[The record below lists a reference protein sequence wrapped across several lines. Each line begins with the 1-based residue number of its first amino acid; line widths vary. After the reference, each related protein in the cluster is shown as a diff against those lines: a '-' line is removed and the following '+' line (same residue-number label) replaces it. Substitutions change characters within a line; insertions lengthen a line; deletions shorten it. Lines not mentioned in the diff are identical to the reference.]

1 MGAEEN
7 YLDKLLKSVTEP
19 KKSDETEAEE
29 AMSAVEET
37 EEELVSVAEESV
49 EDGPISVEIKI
60 TDVIETSDAYEAI
73 EGVDIPKETVAP
85 EAVPIEQ
92 TTGEAD
98 NDMELNSEEI
108 DGIETPEMPNLEP
121 AEENL
126 AEELNIEGIGEV
138 EIPDAEPTEE
148 SADAFHIDDLDS
160 VSEPAASDE
169 LSIDDIDAAVSD
181 ELNIED
187 IDLSALDEL
196 SIDDIDADILDALK
210 NGELEPLEELTLD
223 EPVSEEST
231 ENAGSEE
238 VYVSEE
244 SVSEETQEEIAEELK
259 SEEPEA
265 EEADASVT
273 ELEMPEELNLEELD
287 PEPSEELRL
296 GELDLEGLGD
306 DIDIPEI
313 PDLEEEAA
321 DKPGVDGELEDVL
334 SMLDDDADLAEIND
348 ILKKSDSKEPIQDE
362 MMDLLNQMADDEA
375 ELVNAGVKDIVED
388 DGVPLPE
395 MPVVKQMPA
404 NPDVPENKEKAKKKK
419 KDNEDKAPGAVGK
432 FFNMLTEDLPGPTE
446 ADYAAED
453 EAKAAKKQEAKDKKE
468 QEKLAKD
475 EEKKAK
481 AEEKAAAK
489 KAKADAAAQKKKEKD
504 AAKAAKAEAK
514 KAKRLAEAVKR
525 AKRIPPKKIAAVAVF
540 GASVLGA
547 VVVSTTI
554 LSNQGYINIA
564 RKAFYDKDY
573 KSVYLS
579 TYGME
584 LNDSDGLIQ
593 ARSEVILKMQCWY
606 DSYQNNLKL
615 NRQREAL
622 DALLHGI
629 ESYDHINAEAE
640 QYGVLSE
647 VDDIKNTILNVLE
660 TKYGLSEAQVRELLN
675 YQDALAYTI
684 ALNDIITGE

>member
-19 KKSDETEAEE
+19 KKSDEMEAEE
-29 AMSAVEET
+29 SMSAVEET
-37 EEELVSVAEESV
+37 EEELVSTAEESV
-49 EDGPISVEIKI
+49 ENEPISVEIKI
-60 TDVIETSDAYEAI
+60 TDIIETPDASEEI
-73 EGVDIPKETVAP
+73 ESADIPEETIAP

-92 TTGEAD
+92 ATGEAEID
-98 NDMELNSEEI
+98 TELNSEEI
-108 DGIETPEMPNLEP
+108 DGIEMPEMLNLQPE
-121 AEENL
+121 EENL
-126 AEELNIEGIGEV
+126 AEELNIADIGEV

-148 SADAFHIDDLDS
+148 STDAFHIDDLNS

-196 SIDDIDADILDALK
+196 SIDDIDSDILDALK
-210 NGELEPLEELTLD
+210 TGELEPSEELTLEEIAPETAED
-223 EPVSEEST
+223 ASLEVPEISE
-231 ENAGSEE
+231 
-238 VYVSEE
+238 SEE
-244 SVSEETQEEIAEELK
+244 SVL
-259 SEEPEA
+259 EEPEIP
-265 EEADASVT
+265 EEAEPVLSDALES
-273 ELEMPEELNLEELD
+273 ELEIPEELNLEEPD

-296 GELDLEGLGD
+296 GELDLEGLSD
-306 DIDIPEI
+306 DIPEI

-321 DKPGVDGELEDVL
+321 DKLGVDGELEDVL

-388 DGVPLPE
+388 DGVPFPE
-395 MPVVKQMPA
+395 IPA
-404 NPDVPENKEKAKKKK
+404 AKNKDAEPEPQDNKETKKKK
-419 KDNEDKAPGAVGK
+419 KDKENKEPGAVGK
-432 FFNMLTEDLPGPTE
+432 FLNMLTEDLPGPTE
-446 ADYAAED
+446 EEYAAED
-453 EAKAAKKQEAKDKKE
+453 AAKAAKKQEAKDKKE

-514 KAKRLAEAVKR
+514 KAKRQAEAAKR

-547 VVVSTTI
+547 VVVSTTV

-622 DALLHGI
+622 DALIHGI

>member
-1 MGAEEN
+1 MMGAEEN

-19 KKSDETEAEE
+19 GTADETEAEE
-29 AMSAVEET
+29 TMSVAEGT
-37 EEELVSVAEESV
+37 EEE
-49 EDGPISVEIKI
+49 PISVEIKI
-60 TDVIETSDAYEAI
+60 TDVTETPVISEEI
-73 EGVDIPKETVAP
+73 EGADVPEENVVPET
-85 EAVPIEQ
+85 VPIEQ
-92 TTGEAD
+92 TTGEAEID
-98 NDMELNSEEI
+98 TELNLEEI
-108 DGIETPEMPNLEP
+108 DGIETPEMPDLELT
-121 AEENL
+121 EENL
-126 AEELNIEGIGEV
+126 AEELNIAEIGGL

-148 SADAFHIDDLDS
+148 SADALHIDDSDN
-160 VSEPAASDE
+160 VSESAERDE
-169 LSIDDIDAAVSD
+169 LSIDDIDAAVSE

-187 IDLSALDEL
+187 INLSVSDEL
-196 SIDDIDADILDALK
+196 SIDDIDADIFDALK
-210 NGELEPLEELTLD
+210 IEEQEPSEELIL
-223 EPVSEEST
+223 EKPVAEESV
-231 ENAGSEE
+231 EDASAEE
-238 VYVSEE
+238 AEV
-244 SVSEETQEEIAEELK
+244 SVSEEPVSGETQAEITEEIETEEI
-259 SEEPEA
+259 EA
-265 EEADASVT
+265 EEADASET
-273 ELEMPEELNLEELD
+273 EIEIPDESGLKGAES
-287 PEPSEELRL
+287 EPSEELRL
-296 GELDLEGLGD
+296 GELDLEGLD
-306 DIDIPEI
+306 DDVPEI

-348 ILKKSDSKEPIQDE
+348 ILKKSDSKEPVQDE
-362 MMDLLNQMADDEA
+362 MMDLLNRMADDEA
-375 ELVNAGVKDIVED
+375 ELINAGVKDVVED

-395 MPVVKQMPA
+395 MPVAKKK
-404 NPDVPENKEKAKKKK
+404 DEEPEQQDNKETQKKK
-419 KDNEDKAPGAVGK
+419 KDKEDKKPGAVGK
-432 FFNMLTEDLPGPTE
+432 FLNMLAEDLPGPTE
-446 ADYAAED
+446 EEYDAED
-453 EAKAAKKQEAKDKKE
+453 AAKAAKKQEAKDKKE

-514 KAKRLAEAVKR
+514 RAKQQAEAIKR

-554 LSNQGYINIA
+554 LSNQGYINVA
-564 RKAFYDKDY
+564 KKAFYDGDY
-573 KSVYLS
+573 KSVYLA

-584 LNDSDGLIQ
+584 LNDSDALIQ
-593 ARSEVILKMQCWY
+593 ARSKVILKMQRWY

-622 DALLHGI
+622 DALIRGV

-647 VDDIKNTILNVLE
+647 VDGIKNTILNVLE
-660 TKYGLSEAQVRELLN
+660 TKYGLSEAQVRELSQ
-675 YQDALAYTI
+675 YDDALAYTI